1 MNYQVIIIP
10 KIFTYHVAPNF
21 RNISLKLN
29 LEMKGDTLIQVYP
42 CDDSFYY
49 DINNC
54 VIQKYVRV
62 D

>member
-1 MNYQVIIIP
+1 
-10 KIFTYHVAPNF
+10 
-21 RNISLKLN
+21 
-29 LEMKGDTLIQVYP
+29 MKGDTLIQVYP